1 MISVAL
7 CTYNGEKY
15 IREQL
20 DSILA
25 QTMPV
30 DEIVVCDDIS
40 QDATW
45 AILSEYASRYPQ
57 IRLFQNETNKGC
69 RKNFEQALRKCQGD
83 YIFFSD
89 QDDIWVQD
97 KVAVM
102 VDYLERT
109 GKCGVFS
116 DGQFIDG
123 AGAKMENWSLFYALN
138 LKDYIQKGYLDKYAL
153 EILCL
158 KGNYVTGAAF
168 AITKSAKELVLP
180 ITPSRY
186 VMHDTCMAVKL
197 AACHQLGYIERP
209 LISYRIHSSQTLS
222 LDFRITG
229 QREPLYE
236 SLESRGDCSELL
248 AMRRYSSIPVHYCH
262 LGRDAR
268 NQLFQTYQR
277 LYSEALPSAILA
289 RIKYRTLFL
298 LNELYVCFRRQ
309 VGYKE

>member
-15 IREQL
+15 IRQQL

-45 AILSEYASRYPQ
+45 DILSEYASRYPQ

-69 RKNFEQALRKCQGD
+69 RKNFEHALRKCQGD

-89 QDDIWVQD
+89 QDDIWVSD

-109 GKCGVFS
+109 GKFGVFS
-116 DGQFIDG
+116 DGQFIDE
-123 AGAKMENWSLFYALN
+123 AGSEMENWSLFYALN
-138 LKDYIQKGYLDKYAL
+138 LKEYIQKGYLDKYAL

-222 LDFRITG
+222 LDFRLTG
-229 QREPLYE
+229 QREPLFE

-248 AMRRYSSIPVHYCH
+248 AMRRYSSIPMHYCH
-262 LGRDAR
+262 LGRHAR
-268 NQLFQTYQR
+268 KQLFHTYQR
-277 LYSEALPSAILA
+277 LYKEALPSAIPA
-289 RIKYRTLFL
+289 QIKYRTLFW
-298 LNELYVCFRRQ
+298 LNELYVSFRRQ
-309 VGYKE
+309 VGYIE